1 MKSLIWIKVLLSLIL
16 IIVFSVC
23 LINYIVDPYNLYKTN
38 LFKNKPKD
46 YEQMRI
52 VKILKIEEIKPV
64 SLILGSSRAEVA
76 IDPNSSFFIK
86 PAFNA
91 ANAGATIYES
101 KLYLQHAINKSY
113 IKKVLLVADWRMFN
127 DERMS
132 KIDNIESLFLN
143 KYHIYRYLLN
153 FKVLEDSIYTINN
166 NKQPSLYYDLGNMKE
181 YYFQDIIIANG
192 GHYKTMLSEEKKY
205 YKLLSNNNLYKDTQK
220 SSFLDFI
227 EILELCYKNDIELD
241 IVFGP
246 SHIRQWE
253 AFDYYKDYETLLTW
267 KKDLVEIVQK
277 VANKFNKIPFRIVDF
292 AVYNEY
298 TSEKIPTEENQSMVY
313 HYEGSHYKPKLGE
326 ILLKSL
332 SSGYYHNNFGV
343 ELNIQN
349 IDNHLQKLREDRI
362 KFIDTNA
369 YKKEVFGED

>member
-38 LFKNKPKD
+38 LFKNKPKEFE
-46 YEQMRI
+46 YMRLI
-52 VKILKIEEIKPV
+52 KAINIEKIKPISIV
-64 SLILGSSRAEVA
+64 LGTSRAEMA
-76 IDPNSSFFIK
+76 IDPDHEYFIK
-86 PAFNA
+86 PSYNL
-91 ANAGATIYES
+91 ANAGSTMYETKYYLKEAILQG
-101 KLYLQHAINKSY
+101 KL
-113 IKKVLLVADWRMFN
+113 KKVLLVADWRMFN
-127 DERMS
+127 DVNMKQVADFETYFENR
-132 KIDNIESLFLN
+132 NIY
-143 KYHIYRYLLN
+143 KYLLN
-153 FKVLEDSIYTINN
+153 YKVFQDSLFTIKNKNIVSLYNN
-166 NKQPSLYYDLGNMKE
+166 NGQMKE
-181 YYFQDIIIANG
+181 DYLNKIVLSNG
-192 GHYKTMLSEEKKY
+192 GHYKTMIKEEKNY
-205 YKLLSNNNLYKDTQK
+205 YKELSDNNLYKDTQK
-220 SSFLDFI
+220 SSLLDFI

-277 VANKFNKIPFRIVDF
+277 VANKFNNIPFRIVDF

-326 ILLKSL
+326 MLLKSL
-332 SSGYYHNNFGV
+332 SSGDYHNNFGV
-343 ELNIQN
+343 ELNNNN
-349 IDNHLQKLREDRI
+349 IDSHLQKLREDRN
-362 KFIDTNA
+362 KFINTKE
-369 YKKEVFGED
+369 YRKEVFGE